1 MLYNGRR
8 PGNKDGIGFQ

>member
-8 PGNKDGIGFQ
+8 PGIKNGIGFQ

>member
-8 PGNKDGIGFQ
+8 PGIKDAIGFQ

>member
-8 PGNKDGIGFQ
+8 PSI

>member
-8 PGNKDGIGFQ
+8 PGIKDDNSFQ

>member
-8 PGNKDGIGFQ
+8 HGIKDGIGFQ

>member
-8 PGNKDGIGFQ
+8 PGIRDDIGFQ